1 MLITTD
7 ASTVVDV
14 RAEGSLGHCDPPVA
28 GAWHEV
34 TALAQVAPP
43 VMGLT
48 AGERPAADV
57 EVLAGVVA
65 SAEYVLA
72 ARMHAAAVAGCL
84 PLAGPGGMLAAR
96 GWSTGAARRLAR
108 AGALAAAHPT
118 VAGAWAAGVITSEHV
133 DPVARHADR
142 FTEAEFAAVVEQL
155 APLWGQL
162 SPGAVT
168 RFVQAAARMLHP
180 PEDPSPDEADALE
193 SRDLSFAITS
203 DTILLSAALP
213 RVEGELVMAAIDAI
227 AETLRSTADHVPA
240 GARRADALIQLVN
253 TAHAADC
260 LPTRGG
266 LPVGLTV
273 TLEHTALGD
282 PVWSTSRG
290 HHLTAAEARWA
301 SCDAHLTPIQCT
313 TPHCPAGTG
322 ADSDWRANRAVDHLG
337 ADRRGADCTHRG
349 AAASAARIAA
359 LAATLFETR
368 IPLAVGRSQ
377 RTATATQRR
386 ALAQRDGGCII
397 PGCAVPAE
405 ACQIHHL
412 QEWADGGNTDV
423 DNMVTLCWAHHR
435 QVDLR
440 MWEVRPHI
448 ASAGPPQRQ
457 PDPGA
462 PPGTPWP
469 ANHGAPFTITR
480 TPRSRWRT

>member
-1 MLITTD
+1 MLTTVD
-7 ASTVVDV
+7 AGAVVDV
-14 RAEGSLGHCDPPVA
+14 RAEGSLVQCDPPVA
-28 GAWHEV
+28 AVWHHV
-34 TALAQVAPP
+34 TAVAQAGPP
-43 VMGLT
+43 EMGLS

-65 SAEYVLA
+65 SAEYAVA
-72 ARMHAAAVAGCL
+72 ARMHAAAVAGGL
-84 PLAGPGGMLAAR
+84 PLAGPGGMLVAR
-96 GWSTGAARRLAR
+96 GWSTAVSRRLAR
-108 AGALAAAHPT
+108 AGALAATYPS

-142 FTEAEFAAVVEQL
+142 FTGAELAAVVEQL

-162 SPGAVT
+162 SPAAVA

-203 DTILLSAALP
+203 DTVLLSAALP

-240 GARRADALIQLVN
+240 GARRADALVQLVN
-253 TAHAADC
+253 TAHAADS

-282 PVWSTSRG
+282 PVWTTSRG
-290 HHLTAAEARWA
+290 HDLTGAEARWA
-301 SCDAHLTPIQCT
+301 SCDAQLTPILST
-313 TPHCPAGTG
+313 TPQCPEVGGAGRSR
-322 ADSDWRANRAVDHLG
+322 ADARPGTA
-337 ADRRGADCTHRG
+337 T
-349 AAASAARIAA
+349 SAARLAA
-359 LAATLFETR
+359 LAATLFESR

-377 RTATATQRR
+377 RTATPAQRR
-386 ALAQRDGGCII
+386 ALALRDGGCII
-397 PGCAVPAE
+397 PGCGVPAE

-412 QEWADGGNTDV
+412 TEWADGGNTDL
-423 DNMVTLCWAHHR
+423 DNLATLCWAHHR
-435 QVDLR
+435 QVDLL
-440 MWEVRPHI
+440 MWEIRPLI
-448 ASAGPPQRQ
+448 RSAGARESDSAVPS
-457 PDPGA
+457 GSA
-462 PPGTPWP
+462 WP